1 MGKGICAPCQWF
13 KESPLKRWPFAVFL
27 LFGILAIIWILIR
40 ATGSLTGDILSGL
53 CAFILACYGA
63 NHFRIL
69 LGLKE
74 QVDRFSKNNAA
85 MKQENAALKM
95 EVNKLSKAQEELGAT
110 ADRLNQTTKSYQ
122 ENISKFK
129 ALDEKLG
136 KLADDNIAGL
146 EKLQEMSKTVQD
158 SIQKEL
164 VQHERDILMRVQET
178 MEFGDDTEGL
188 TEDEYNRFID
198 YLPVTFQQR
207 FEKMGQSFSDIAG
220 KDGILDMD
228 EFTKICDEFAVLNA
242 QDAAGGK

>member
-1 MGKGICAPCQWF
+1 MG
-13 KESPLKRWPFAVFL
+13 ESPMTRWTFAVML
-27 LFGILAIIWILIR
+27 LFAVLTPIWIIIR

-74 QVDRFSKNNAA
+74 QVDRYSALNQGFKDENVA
-85 MKQENAALKM
+85 MQM
-95 EVNKLSKAQEELGAT
+95 EVSKLTKAAEELT
-110 ADRLNQTTKSYQ
+110 AISHRLNQTTKSYQ

-146 EKLQEMSKTVQD
+146 EKLQEMSATVQD

-164 VQHERDILMRVQET
+164 VQHQRDILMRVQET
-178 MEFGDDTEGL
+178 MEFGDDKEGMS
-188 TEDEYNRFID
+188 EDDYNRFIQL
-198 YLPVTFQQR
+198 LPAGFQKR
-207 FEKMGQSFSDIAG
+207 FDDMQQNFEDIAG
-220 KDGILDMD
+220 DDGILDLD
-228 EFTKICDEFAVLNA
+228 EFTKICDTFAVEEAKMN
-242 QDAAGGK
+242 

>member
-74 QVDRFSKNNAA
+74 QVDKFAKNNARF
-85 MKQENAALKM
+85 KRENAAIKQ
-95 EVNKLSKAQEELGAT
+95 EVNKLSKAQQELGAT
-110 ADRLNQTTKSYQ
+110 ADRLKETTTSYQ

-129 ALDEKLG
+129 ALDDKLG

-164 VQHERDILMRVQET
+164 IQHQRDILMRVQET
-178 MEFGDDTEGL
+178 MEFGDDTDGL
-188 TEDEYNRFID
+188 NEDEYNRFIA
-198 YLPVTFQQR
+198 YLPIGFQNR
-207 FEKMGQSFSDIAG
+207 FKEMEAEFVDIAG
-220 KDGILDMD
+220 DDGVLDLD
-228 EFTKICDEFAVLNA
+228 EFTKICDEFAVEEAKMNM
-242 QDAAGGK
+242 

>member
-1 MGKGICAPCQWF
+1 MG
-13 KESPLKRWPFAVFL
+13 ESPMTRWTFAVML
-27 LFGILAIIWILIR
+27 LFAVLTPIWIIIR

-74 QVDRFSKNNAA
+74 QVDRFGKNNKA
-85 MKQENAALKM
+85 MKAENAQMKM

-146 EKLQEMSKTVQD
+146 EKLQEMSATVQD

-164 VQHERDILMRVQET
+164 VQHQRDILMRVQET
-178 MEFGDDTEGL
+178 MEFGDDKEGMS
-188 TEDEYNRFID
+188 EDEYNRFIQL
-198 YLPVTFQQR
+198 LPRNFQRR
-207 FEKMGQSFSDIAG
+207 FENMQHSFDEIAG
-220 KDGILDMD
+220 DDGILDLV
-228 EFTKICDEFAVLNA
+228 EFTKICDT
-242 QDAAGGK
+242 

>member
-1 MGKGICAPCQWF
+1 MGLT
-13 KESPLKRWPFAVFL
+13 PLW
-27 LFGILAIIWILIR
+27 IIIR

-74 QVDRFSKNNAA
+74 QVDKYAKNNQEFKAENVAIRTEVSKLTKAA
-85 MKQENAALKM
+85 
-95 EVNKLSKAQEELGAT
+95 EELTAT
-110 ADRLNQTTKSYQ
+110 SHRLKQTTKSYQ

-136 KLADDNIAGL
+136 NLADDNIAGL

-164 VQHERDILMRVQET
+164 IQHQRDILMRVQET
-178 MEFGDDTEGL
+178 MEFGDDTDGL
-188 TEDEYNRFID
+188 NEDEYNRFIA
-198 YLPVTFQQR
+198 YLPIGFQNR
-207 FEKMGQSFSDIAG
+207 FKEMDANFADIAG
-220 KDGILDMD
+220 DDGILDLE
-228 EFTKICDEFAVLNA
+228 EFTKICDEFAMGEAKNQVSEY
-242 QDAAGGK
+242 

>member
-1 MGKGICAPCQWF
+1 MGALIHPSKGDDAADSMLDKTDIPPKRVGICASCQWF
-13 KESPLKRWPFAVFL
+13 KESPMTRWTFAIMLLFAVL
-27 LFGILAIIWILIR
+27 TPIWIIIR

-74 QVDRFSKNNAA
+74 QVDRFGKNNKA
-85 MKQENAALKM
+85 MKAENAQMKM

-146 EKLQEMSKTVQD
+146 EKLQEMSATVQD

-164 VQHERDILMRVQET
+164 VQHQRDILMRVQET
-178 MEFGDDTEGL
+178 MEFGDDKEG
-188 TEDEYNRFID
+188 T
-198 YLPVTFQQR
+198 
-207 FEKMGQSFSDIAG
+207 
-220 KDGILDMD
+220 
-228 EFTKICDEFAVLNA
+228 
-242 QDAAGGK
+242 

>member
-1 MGKGICAPCQWF
+1 MGLT
-13 KESPLKRWPFAVFL
+13 PLW
-27 LFGILAIIWILIR
+27 IIIR

-74 QVDRFSKNNAA
+74 QVDKYAKNNQEFKAENVAIRTEVSKLTKAA
-85 MKQENAALKM
+85 
-95 EVNKLSKAQEELGAT
+95 EELTAT
-110 ADRLNQTTKSYQ
+110 SHRLKQTTKSYQ

-136 KLADDNIAGL
+136 NLADDNIAGL

-164 VQHERDILMRVQET
+164 IQHQRDILMRVQET
-178 MEFGDDTEGL
+178 MEFGDDTDGL
-188 TEDEYNRFID
+188 NEDEYNRFIAA
-198 YLPVTFQQR
+198 LPRNFQRR
-207 FEKMGQSFSDIAG
+207 FENMQDTFDEIAG
-220 KDGILDMD
+220 DDGILDLS
-228 EFTKICDEFAVLNA
+228 EFTKLCDKFAVAEA
-242 QDAAGGK
+242 QVQNYD